1 MAYTE
6 TTYTGYGTR
15 VKNSFKAIGTG
26 FVLFLGGTALLWW
39 NEGRAVKTDDML
51 NEAEAVTVVM
61 ENPSKLD
68 QSLDGELVCATAFA
82 TTEDSLVDSEFHFG
96 AKAIAIKRK
105 VEYYQWE
112 QHAKQEKKN
121 KIGGGEETVT
131 TYTYKKGWHTNPIN
145 SSTFNDP
152 KYKRSNFVLTTV
164 ESGDVWAQNV
174 SFGAYT
180 LPESLIHSISS
191 SGPMIPT
198 ISPEQLESMD
208 NQVRQVAMQ
217 YYDKLSVTSSIE
229 SGMKKRSAE
238 GKEFVHISGNQLYF
252 GTVPSSP
259 AIGDVRVTFE
269 KIVPAK
275 VTLIAKVNGNTFEP
289 YKAKN
294 GYTFQT
300 LVMGERDSSEIYEDE
315 HQTNTIMLW
324 VFRIMGIL
332 MVIGGLKGI
341 FGFLQTLLMVLPFV
355 ANILGWGVGVICTVV
370 GVVWSLIVIAIAWLF
385 YRPLLGIT
393 LLVIAGLLIWIFAF
407 KGKDKLK
414 ELAARSKKGEP
425 QMA

>member
-26 FVLFLGGTALLWW
+26 FMLFLAGTALLWW
-39 NEGRAVKTDDML
+39 NEGRAVKTNDML
-51 NEAEAVTVVM
+51 NEAEAATVVM

-68 QSLDGELVCATAFA
+68 NSLEGELVCATALA
-82 TTEDSLVDSEFHFG
+82 TTEDSLIDQQFG
-96 AKAIAIKRK
+96 FGVKAIAIKRT
-105 VEYYQWE
+105 VRYYQVQE
-112 QHAKQEKKN
+112 KSKQEKKD

-131 TYTYKKGWHTNPIN
+131 TYTYNRGWVTTPIN
-145 SSTFNDP
+145 SEGFHDP
-152 KYKRSNFVLTTV
+152 GYRKINFVLTTV
-164 ESGDVWAQNV
+164 PQEDVWAQNV
-174 SFGAYT
+174 TFGAYT
-180 LPESLIHSISS
+180 LPESLIRSITSTEPLKPVIAQDRMESMNEDARHAALRNYSS
-191 SGPMIPT
+191 SKLGNVAKSHNAEVGQFIHVT
-198 ISPEQLESMD
+198 D
-208 NQVRQVAMQ
+208 NEL
-217 YYDKLSVTSSIE
+217 YI
-229 SGMKKRSAE
+229 GM
-238 GKEFVHISGNQLYF
+238 
-252 GTVPSSP
+252 TPSSP
-259 AIGDVRVTFE
+259 AVGDVKVTFE
-269 KIVPAK
+269 KVVPAK

-300 LVMGERDSSEIYEDE
+300 LVMGEKDAAEIYEGE
-315 HQTNTIMLW
+315 HDMNNIMLW
-324 VFRIMGIL
+324 VFRIIGIL

-341 FGFLQTLLMVLPFV
+341 FGFLETLLKVLPFI

-393 LLVIAGLLIWIFAF
+393 LLVVAGLLIWIFAF

-414 ELAARSKKGEP
+414 ELAVKSKKKEIVT
-425 QMA
+425 A